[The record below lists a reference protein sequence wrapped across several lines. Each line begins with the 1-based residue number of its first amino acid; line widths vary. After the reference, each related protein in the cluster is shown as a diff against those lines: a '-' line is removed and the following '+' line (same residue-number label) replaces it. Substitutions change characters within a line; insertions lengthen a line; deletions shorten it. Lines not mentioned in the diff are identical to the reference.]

1 MQFVINGMKYETD
14 NMEMVAEVKKWYKV
28 DTILTRALYPGE
40 EMGREYACQLW
51 KSKKGNWL
59 LTHEEDYGM
68 KYGQA
73 IKEEE
78 AKNLLMRYATG
89 IYENYMENCQKHKDK
104 AKPGCEVGNQNNRV
118 GT

>member
-14 NMEMVAEVKKWYKV
+14 NMEMVAEVKKWYRV
-28 DTILTRALYPGE
+28 DNTLTRALYPRE
-40 EMGREYACQLW
+40 ERGREYACQLW
-51 KSKKGNWL
+51 KSAKGNWL

-89 IYENYMENCQKHKDK
+89 IYEKLYGELPE
-104 AKPGCEVGNQNNRV
+104 A
-118 GT
+118 

>member
-28 DTILTRALYPGE
+28 DTILPRALYPGE
-40 EMGREYACQLW
+40 ERGREYVCQLW

-59 LTHEEDYGM
+59 LTHEEDYGT

-78 AKNLLMRYATG
+78 AKALLMRYATV
-89 IYENYMENCQKHKDK
+89 IYEKMY
-104 AKPGCEVGNQNNRV
+104 
-118 GT
+118 GTLPEA